1 MLNLLFVRFR
11 VKPGMTPLGLDLTEQ
26 HPIRLSLLLQREGVG
41 AGGGGHAPEA
51 EGVDAHPAAD
61 GRDGTVE
68 GLGGEGAGFLARG
81 DEGVAVGD
89 AGQQGRDVRGGD
101 DLQEGVGGV
110 VFEAAYLA
118 CGVVEREAGVGAEL
132 PDPGFVETLFAWHAE
147 MILFP
152 EVDDAHDTPEVVDPV
167 GVVERHAP
175 AVRLGRE
182 AAQEQDARALR
193 QEGFEGVLLYGRLG
207 GHRLE
212 DLRGGVLRVDFLD
225 DALEGAVFIED
236 EGAAERAEDRFPVHF
251 LFAPGAEGLQHL
263 GRGVGE
269 QAERQL
275 EFGLETRMRGG
286 AVLAHAHDVVAGG
299 RELRIIVP
307 EGAGLGRAAG
317 GVVLGVEVD
326 DGLAALADK
335 VLGLNRLSVLVH
347 HLEVGHLVSDLEHII
362 LLIRLIFSP
371 ASTRSRPRQRP

>member
-1 MLNLLFVRFR
+1 MA
-11 VKPGMTPLGLDLTEQ
+11 EQ
-26 HPIRLSLLLQREGVG
+26 PPIRLSLLLQREGVG

-51 EGVDAHPAAD
+51 ERCPVGAGHDDVNIFAH
-61 GRDGTVE
+61 GRDGAVE
-68 GLGGEGAGFLARG
+68 GLGDDGAGFFAGG
-81 DEGVAVGD
+81 DEGVAMGD
-89 AGQQGRDVRGGD
+89 AGQHGRDVRGGD

-263 GRGVGE
+263 GRRVGE
-269 QAERQL
+269 EAEWQL
-275 EFGLETRMRGG
+275 VFGAEAAVGFG
-286 AVLAHAHDVVAGG
+286 AVLAYAHHVVAGLG
-299 RELRIIVP
+299 QSGIVVP
-307 EGAGLGRAAG
+307 ERAGLGRAAG
-317 GVVLGVEVD
+317 GVVLGIEVD

-335 VLGLNRLSVLVH
+335 VL
-347 HLEVGHLVSDLEHII
+347 
-362 LLIRLIFSP
+362 
-371 ASTRSRPRQRP
+371 

>member
-1 MLNLLFVRFR
+1 M
-11 VKPGMTPLGLDLTEQ
+11 
-26 HPIRLSLLLQREGVG
+26 
-41 AGGGGHAPEA
+41 
-51 EGVDAHPAAD
+51 
-61 GRDGTVE
+61 E
-68 GLGGEGAGFLARG
+68 GLGGEGAGFFARG
-81 DEGVAVGD
+81 DKVVAVGD
-89 AGQQGRDVRGGD
+89 AGQQGGDVGGGD
-101 DLQEGVGGV
+101 DLEEGVGRV
-110 VFEAAYLA
+110 VFQPPNLA
-118 CGVVEREAGVGAEL
+118 GGVVERQAGVGAEL
-132 PDPGFVETLFAWHAE
+132 PDPGFVEALLARHAE

-152 EVDDAHDTPEVVDPV
+152 EVDDSHDTPEVVDPV

-182 AAQEQDARALR
+182 ATQEQDARALR
-193 QEGFEGVLLYGRLG
+193 QEGFEGVLLRGCLG

-212 DLRGGVLRVDFLD
+212 DLRGGVLRIDFLD

-263 GRGVGE
+263 GRRVGE

-275 EFGLETRMRGG
+275 EFGLETRMRGD
-286 AVLAHAHDVVAGG
+286 AVLADAYDVVAGG
-299 RELRIIVP
+299 RELRVIVP

-335 VLGLNRLSVLVH
+335 VLGLSRLSVLVH
-347 HLEVGHLVSDLEHII
+347 HLEEGHGVSDFEHFRVIWAVTYEKEI
-362 LLIRLIFSP
+362 SFPKINRLTAG
-371 ASTRSRPRQRP
+371 AS

>member
-1 MLNLLFVRFR
+1 M
-11 VKPGMTPLGLDLTEQ
+11 
-26 HPIRLSLLLQREGVG
+26 
-41 AGGGGHAPEA
+41 
-51 EGVDAHPAAD
+51 
-61 GRDGTVE
+61 E
-68 GLGGEGAGFLARG
+68 GLGGEGAGFFARG
-81 DEGVAVGD
+81 DEGVAGRD
-89 AGQQGRDVRGGD
+89 AGQQGGDVRGGD

-118 CGVVEREAGVGAEL
+118 GGVVEGEAFPGAKV
-132 PDPGFVETLFAWHAE
+132 PDSSFVETFFARHAE

-152 EVDDAHDTPEVVDPV
+152 EVDDSHDPPEVIDPV

-193 QEGFEGVLLYGRLG
+193 QEGFEGVLLDRCWHGGLQDLPGSVLG
-207 GHRLE
+207 
-212 DLRGGVLRVDFLD
+212 VDFLD

-251 LFAPGAEGLQHL
+251 LFAPGSEGLQHL

-275 EFGLETRMRGG
+275 VFGAEARMGLG
-286 AVLAHAHDVVAGG
+286 AVLADADDVVAGG
-299 RELRIIVP
+299 RELRVVVP
-307 EGAGLGRAAG
+307 EGAGLGGAAG

-371 ASTRSRPRQRP
+371 ASTLSRPRRRPGRR

>member
-1 MLNLLFVRFR
+1 M
-11 VKPGMTPLGLDLTEQ
+11 
-26 HPIRLSLLLQREGVG
+26 
-41 AGGGGHAPEA
+41 
-51 EGVDAHPAAD
+51 
-61 GRDGTVE
+61 E
-68 GLGGEGAGFLARG
+68 GLGGEGAGFFARG
-81 DEGVAVGD
+81 DEGVAMGD
-89 AGQQGRDVRGGD
+89 AGQHGRDVRGGD

-132 PDPGFVETLFAWHAE
+132 PDPGFVEALLARHAE

-152 EVDDAHDTPEVVDPV
+152 EVDDAHDPPEVVDPV

-182 AAQEQDARALR
+182 ATQEQDARALR
-193 QEGFEGVLLYGRLG
+193 QEGLEGVLLRGCLG

-212 DLRGGVLRVDFLD
+212 DLPGGVLGVDFLD
-225 DALEGAVFIED
+225 DALEDAVFIED

-251 LFAPGAEGLQHL
+251 LFAPGSEGLQHF
-263 GRGVGE
+263 GRRVGE

-275 EFGLETRMRGG
+275 EFGLETRMRGD
-286 AVLAHAHDVVAGG
+286 AVLADAHDVVAGG
-299 RELRIIVP
+299 RELRVIVP

-326 DGLAALADK
+326 DGLAAAADK
-335 VLGLNRLSVLVH
+335 VFRTDRNAVLVYHFKMWHGVSDFEHFRVIWAVTYEKVISFPKINRLTA
-347 HLEVGHLVSDLEHII
+347 G
-362 LLIRLIFSP
+362 
-371 ASTRSRPRQRP
+371 AS